1 MNFEIKEKDACG
13 VGFIASRALP
23 PTHGMTLKILECLAN
38 LDHRGAKFADGT
50 GDGAGV
56 LTEIPSELI
65 EAELKERE
73 ISYEVD
79 QKLGIISCFFEHKN
93 VDESINLI
101 NKKIKKFEMEILY
114 WRKVPT
120 DKSILGTMAQN
131 SKPAI
136 YQGIISSKEKNKKGF
151 EKYLYL
157 FRKSLEKEIQK
168 HEYLNVHINS
178 CSSRTVVYKGL
189 FTASQTSDFYWDLR
203 NPLFKTRF
211 GIFHQRF
218 STNTSSTWDK
228 AQPFRMIAH
237 NGEINT
243 IGSNYSWMRAREV
256 DATSN
261 EWKEDIEVIK
271 PFIDESLSDSGQFDN
286 AIELLVQS
294 GRKLAHAQEMLM
306 PSAWENNPRF
316 NEKEKAFYQY
326 HSFLSE
332 PWDGPAAIIGSDGKD
347 IIAGLDRSGLRPM
360 RWMVSDR
367 YVLAASE
374 VGICPSVEA
383 GAYKTAQLE
392 PGQTIRYRIKNDELL
407 EEKDVIKKLSEKNP
421 YKEWVKSKPLKV
433 DVEFNDL
440 GDEGIDQEKL
450 GNFFEYTPEEERLI
464 LQPMIKGETPTGS
477 MGNDSPLA
485 ILSKNNPR
493 LTRYFHQMFA
503 QVTNPP
509 IDPIRERLVMSTKSY
524 LGKRGSILKE
534 TAQQASLID
543 LKSPILSKGIYDK
556 LISKDFTGKK
566 SKEFNTTFNKSEKNL
581 EEFLDNLCKE
591 VELAITDKKKSII
604 IFTDRNIKEGDSVAP
619 SLLVVGLIHHYL
631 IEKGIRLKA
640 SLVMVS
646 GEVRDA
652 HDLACHISYGASAVW
667 PYLALEKSRLLAVNN
682 PELEITPSEAQ
693 ENYRDALNNG
703 LLKIMSKMGICTVAS
718 YRGSELF
725 EIIGLNKKL
734 VEKSFKFSKIRTEG
748 IGLEEL
754 NDNLSIYSSSIEHN
768 LSDIGGFYKHK
779 RGAETHIASP
789 TNVLKLQK
797 AVKSGDRDEWTNY
810 IESLEDRDEVQI
822 RDLFTLPEGIS
833 EITNKQDPE
842 LLNDIYKRFTISS
855 MSLGAL
861 SEEAHQALAIGIN
874 KLGGKSGS
882 GEGGEDPKRFGTE
895 KNSKIKQIASGRFGV
910 TPDYLA
916 SAEEFQIKMAQGSKP
931 GEGGQLPGFKVDSH
945 IAKLRHT
952 TEGVTLI
959 SPPPHHDIYSIE
971 DLAQLIYDLKT
982 FNPNCPVNV
991 KLVSEP
997 GVGTIAVGVA
1007 KAGADII
1014 TIAGSDGGTGASP
1027 WTSIKHAGSP
1037 WELGLT
1043 ETHQALVENNMR
1055 SNVLIEVD
1063 GGLRSGKDVIVGAIL
1078 GADRFGFGTLPL
1090 LALGCKMVRQ
1100 CHENTCPVGIA
1111 TQDENL
1117 RAKFPGAPEQVI
1129 QLFTFIAEDIQNYLT
1144 MFDVSSLDDLIG
1156 HADLLGLKVL
1166 ENNLPSSLHKLL
1178 VNAVSDKKHPGF
1190 IRHEEGRLS
1199 RRITSEV
1206 IKSLD
1211 SNESSFIQYP
1221 IANQDRSI
1229 GARLSGEISLMK
1241 YDEKLIKH
1249 PAFLSFSGAAGQS
1262 FGAFI
1267 RDGINLKLTGSANDY
1282 VGKGMGG
1289 GSITIIPQGKKM
1301 KGAYHGAGNA
1311 LLYGATGGQLFIS
1324 GKVGQRFGVRNSGAI
1339 AVVEGCSAHG
1349 AEYMTGGTLVILGR
1363 IGFNFGAGMTGGKA
1377 IVLNTQKNFEQYIS
1391 KSAPD
1396 SRKINEMDLID
1407 IKTLLMK
1414 HIEQTGSQV
1423 AKDLM
1428 EKEDDWSSMFTVF
1441 GGIVDVKNKENLL
1454 NKEEIKAL
1462 D

>member
-1 MNFEIKEKDACG
+1 MGFNFEEKDSCG
-13 VGFIASRALP
+13 VGFIASRGLP
-23 PTHGMTLKILECLAN
+23 PTHGMTLKILECLSN

-56 LTEIPSELI
+56 LTEIPYELI
-65 EAELKERE
+65 NAELKER
-73 ISYEVD
+73 
-79 QKLGIISCFFEHKN
+79 GITLNKEERIGLISCFFDPKEVN
-93 VDESINLI
+93 ESKEII
-101 NKKIKKFEMEILY
+101 QKKFEGYNINLLY

-120 DKSILGTMAQN
+120 DKEVLGTLAKQ

-136 YQGIISSKEKNKKGF
+136 FQAVISSKEKNEKIF
-151 EKYLYL
+151 EKTLYL
-157 FRKSLEKEIQK
+157 FRKSLEKEISNHK
-168 HEYLNVHINS
+168 FLNIHINS

-189 FTASQTSDFYWDLR
+189 FTATQASDFYWDLR

-228 AQPFRMIAH
+228 AQPLRMLAH

-243 IGSNYSWMRAREV
+243 ITSNYSWMQAREV

-261 EWKEDIEVIK
+261 FWKDDINTLK
-271 PFIDESLSDSGQFDN
+271 PFIDENISDSGQLDN
-286 AIELLVQS
+286 AVELLVQS
-294 GRKLAHAQEMLM
+294 GRTLAHAQEMLM

-316 NEKEKAFYQY
+316 TEDEKAFYQY

-332 PWDGPAAIIGSDGKD
+332 PWDGPAAIVASDGLD

-367 YVLAASE
+367 YILAASE

-392 PGQTIRYRIKNDELL
+392 PGQTIRYRIKDDELL
-407 EEKDVIKKLSEKNP
+407 DEKEVIQKLSKKNP
-421 YKEWVKSKPLKV
+421 YKEWVNSKPLIV
-433 DVEFNDL
+433 DTKFSNSEDSS
-440 GDEGIDQEKL
+440 IDIELLSKY
-450 GNFFEYTPEEERLI
+450 FDYTPEEERLM
-464 LQPMIKGETPTGS
+464 LLPMLKGEVPTGS
-477 MGNDSPLA
+477 MGNDSPLG
-485 ILSKNNPR
+485 ILSSNKPR
-493 LTRYFHQMFA
+493 LSRFFHQLFA

-509 IDPIRERLVMSTKSY
+509 IDPIRERFVMSTKTY

-534 TAQQASLID
+534 TSQQANLISLN
-543 LKSPILSKGIYDK
+543 SPILSGDTYDK
-556 LISKDFTGKK
+556 LISNEFLGKK
-566 SKEFNTTFNKSEKNL
+566 SEVISFCFNKEEIDIESALKKICEK
-581 EEFLDNLCKE
+581 
-591 VELAITDKKKSII
+591 VEKSITDKNKSLIILSDKDLKKG
-604 IFTDRNIKEGDSVAP
+604 NSVLP
-619 SLLVVGLIHHYL
+619 SLLVVGTLHHYL
-631 IEKGIRLKA
+631 IDKGIRLKA
-640 SLVMVS
+640 SLIVAS
-646 GEVRDA
+646 GEIRDA

-667 PYLALEKSRLLAVNN
+667 PYLALENVRKLAEN
-682 PELEITPSEAQ
+682 TPDLGISVSEAQ
-693 ENYRDALNNG
+693 ENYTKTLNKG
-703 LLKIMSKMGICTVAS
+703 LLKIMSKMGICTVSS

-725 EIIGLNKKL
+725 EIIGLD
-734 VEKSFKFSKIRTEG
+734 KSVITNAFKYSKSRTEG
-748 IGLEEL
+748 IGYEALGKQIKICSDEVSVEL
-754 NDNLSIYSSSIEHN
+754 
-768 LSDIGGFYKHK
+768 GGFYKYK
-779 RGAETHIASP
+779 KNAEPHVTSP
-789 TNVLKLQK
+789 ATVLRLQK
-797 AVKSGDRDEWTNY
+797 AVRSGDRDIWLNY
-810 IESLEDRDEVQI
+810 LETLEDRPDVQI
-822 RDLFTLPEGIS
+822 RDLFTLPDTTQGYENKNETS
-833 EITNKQDPE
+833 SLEEIFK
-842 LLNDIYKRFTISS
+842 KFTVSS

-861 SEEAHQALAIGIN
+861 SEEAHQALAIAMN
-874 KLGGKSGS
+874 RLGGKSGS
-882 GEGGEDPKRFGTE
+882 GEGGEDPIRYDTE

-916 SAEEFQIKMAQGSKP
+916 SADEFQIKMAQGSKP

-952 TEGVTLI
+952 SEGVTLI

-982 FNPNCPVNV
+982 FNPSNPVNV

-1037 WELGLT
+1037 WELGLS
-1043 ETHQALVENNMR
+1043 ETHQALVINNMR
-1055 SNVLIEVD
+1055 DKVLLEVD
-1063 GGLRSGKDVIVGAIL
+1063 GGLRSAKDVIIASTL

-1117 RAKFPGAPEQVI
+1117 RAKFNGAPEQVM
-1129 QLFTFIAEDIQNYLT
+1129 QLFTFLAEDVQNYLKL
-1144 MFDVSSLDDLIG
+1144 FNVDKLDDLIG

-1166 ENNLPSSLHKLL
+1166 DNNLPSSLHKLL
-1178 VNAVSDKKHPGF
+1178 VNAVSEKKHPGF
-1190 IRHEEGRLS
+1190 IRHDEGRLS

-1206 IKSLD
+1206 IKSL
-1211 SNESSFIQYP
+1211 NAKKSSFLQYP
-1221 IANQDRSI
+1221 ISNEDRSI
-1229 GARLSGEISLMK
+1229 GARLSGEISINKLNNQI
-1241 YDEKLIKH
+1241 EKFPSLIS
-1249 PAFLSFSGAAGQS
+1249 LSGSAGQS

-1301 KGAYHGAGNA
+1301 QGAYHAAGNA

-1324 GKVGQRFGVRNSGAI
+1324 GRVGQRFGVRNSGAI
-1339 AVVEGCSAHG
+1339 AVVEGCSAHA
-1349 AEYMTGGTLVILGR
+1349 AEYMTGGTLVILGE
-1363 IGFNFGAGMTGGKA
+1363 IGFNFGAGMTGGKV
-1377 IVLNTQKNFEQYIS
+1377 IVLNTQKSFNQYIS
-1391 KSAPD
+1391 KSAPTSHALNEID
-1396 SRKINEMDLID
+1396 SLDL
-1407 IKTLLMK
+1407 KTLLEK
-1414 HIEQTGSQV
+1414 HVEQTGSELAV
-1423 AKDLM
+1423 KLLT
-1428 EKEDDWSSMFTVF
+1428 KEDSWHKMFTVF
-1441 GGIVDVKNKENLL
+1441 GGIA
-1454 NKEEIKAL
+1454 EITDKKDTSVETKVSAL

>member
-1 MNFEIKEKDACG
+1 MRTTSEEKDSCG
-13 VGFIASRALP
+13 VGFIASRGIP
-23 PTHGMTLKILECLAN
+23 PTHGMTLKILECLSN

-56 LTEIPSELI
+56 LTEIPYELI
-65 EAELKERE
+65 NAELNERN
-73 ISYEVD
+73 IT
-79 QKLGIISCFFEHKN
+79 LGKGKKIGLISCFFDPKEVKQSREIIQN
-93 VDESINLI
+93 KFEDFNINL
-101 NKKIKKFEMEILY
+101 LY

-120 DKSILGTMAQN
+120 DKEILGTLAKQ

-136 YQGIISSKEKNKKGF
+136 FQAVISSEEKNGKIF
-151 EKYLYL
+151 EKTLYL
-157 FRKSLEKEIQK
+157 FRKALEKQISNHK
-168 HEYLNVHINS
+168 FLNIHINS

-189 FTASQTSDFYWDLR
+189 FTATQASDFYWDLR

-228 AQPFRMIAH
+228 AQPLRMLAH

-243 IGSNYSWMRAREV
+243 ITSNYSWMQAREV

-261 EWKEDIEVIK
+261 FWKDDINTIK
-271 PFIDESLSDSGQFDN
+271 PFIDENISDSGQLDN
-286 AIELLVQS
+286 AVELLVQS
-294 GRKLAHAQEMLM
+294 GRTLAHAQEMLM

-316 NEKEKAFYQY
+316 TEDEKAFYQY

-332 PWDGPAAIIGSDGKD
+332 PWDGPAAIVASDGLD

-360 RWMVSDR
+360 RWMISDR
-367 YVLAASE
+367 YILAASE

-392 PGQTIRYRIKNDELL
+392 PGQTIRYRIQNDELL
-407 EEKDVIKKLSEKNP
+407 DEKEVIQKLSQKNP
-421 YKEWVKSKPLKV
+421 YKEWVNSKPLIV
-433 DVEFNDL
+433 DTEFSNLEDSSIDIDL
-440 GDEGIDQEKL
+440 LSKYFD
-450 GNFFEYTPEEERLI
+450 YTPEEERLM
-464 LQPMIKGETPTGS
+464 LLPMLKGQVPTGS
-477 MGNDSPLA
+477 MGNDSPLG
-485 ILSKNNPR
+485 ILSSNKPR
-493 LTRYFHQMFA
+493 LSRFFHQLFA

-509 IDPIRERLVMSTKSY
+509 IDPIRERFVMSTKTY

-534 TAQQASLID
+534 TSQQANLISL
-543 LKSPILSKGIYDK
+543 STPILNGGTYEK
-556 LISKDFTGKK
+556 LISNEFLGKK
-566 SKEFNTTFNKSEKNL
+566 SVVISFCFNKEETDIESALKKICEK
-581 EEFLDNLCKE
+581 
-591 VELAITDKKKSII
+591 VEKSIIDKKKSLII
-604 IFTDRNIKEGDSVAP
+604 LSDKDLIKGNSVLP
-619 SLLVVGLIHHYL
+619 SLLVVGTLHHYL
-631 IEKGIRLKA
+631 IDKGIRLKA
-640 SLVMVS
+640 SLIVAS
-646 GEVRDA
+646 GEIRDA

-667 PYLALEKSRLLAVNN
+667 PYLALENVRKLAVN
-682 PELEITPSEAQ
+682 TPDLDISVSEAQ
-693 ENYRDALNNG
+693 ENYTKTLNTG
-703 LLKIMSKMGICTVAS
+703 LLKIMSKMGICTVSS

-725 EIIGLNKKL
+725 EIIGLDNGVISNAFKYS
-734 VEKSFKFSKIRTEG
+734 KSRTEG
-748 IGLEEL
+748 IGYEALGKQIKICSDEASVEL
-754 NDNLSIYSSSIEHN
+754 
-768 LSDIGGFYKHK
+768 GGFYKYK
-779 RGAETHIASP
+779 KNAEPHVTSP
-789 TNVLKLQK
+789 ATVLRLQK
-797 AVKSGDRDEWTNY
+797 AVRSGDREIWLNY
-810 IESLEDRDEVQI
+810 LETLESRPDVQI
-822 RDLFTLPEGIS
+822 RDLFTLPDTTQGYE
-833 EITNKQDPE
+833 NKNE
-842 LLNDIYKRFTISS
+842 TSSLEEIYKKFTVSS

-861 SEEAHQALAIGIN
+861 SEEAHQALAIAMN
-874 KLGGKSGS
+874 RLGGKSGS
-882 GEGGEDPKRFGTE
+882 GEGGEDPIRYDTE

-916 SAEEFQIKMAQGSKP
+916 SADEFQIKMAQGSKP

-952 TEGVTLI
+952 NEGITLI

-982 FNPNCPVNV
+982 FNPSNPVNV

-1037 WELGLT
+1037 WELGLS
-1043 ETHQALVENNMR
+1043 ETHQALVINNMR
-1055 SNVLIEVD
+1055 DKVLLEVD
-1063 GGLRSGKDVIVGAIL
+1063 GGLRSAKDVIIASTL

-1117 RAKFPGAPEQVI
+1117 RAKFNGAPEQVM
-1129 QLFTFIAEDIQNYLT
+1129 QLFTFLAEDVQNYLKL
-1144 MFDVSSLDDLIG
+1144 FNVDKLDDLIG

-1166 ENNLPSSLHKLL
+1166 DNNLPSSLHKLL
-1178 VNAVSDKKHPGF
+1178 VNAVSEKKHPGF

-1206 IKSLD
+1206 IKSL
-1211 SNESSFIQYP
+1211 NVKKSSFLQYP
-1221 IANQDRSI
+1221 ISNEDRSI
-1229 GARLSGEISLMK
+1229 GARLSGEISINKLNNQI
-1241 YDEKLIKH
+1241 EKFPSLIS
-1249 PAFLSFSGAAGQS
+1249 LSGSAGQS

-1301 KGAYHGAGNA
+1301 QGAYHAAGNA

-1324 GKVGQRFGVRNSGAI
+1324 GRVGQRFGVRNSGAI
-1339 AVVEGCSAHG
+1339 AVVEGCSAHA
-1349 AEYMTGGTLVILGR
+1349 AEYMTGGTLVILGE
-1363 IGFNFGAGMTGGKA
+1363 IGFNFGAGMTGGKV
-1377 IVLNTQKNFEQYIS
+1377 IVLNTQKSFNQYIS
-1391 KSAPD
+1391 KSAPTSHALNEID
-1396 SRKINEMDLID
+1396 SLDL
-1407 IKTLLMK
+1407 KTLLEK
-1414 HIEQTGSQV
+1414 HVDQTGSEL
-1423 AKDLM
+1423 ALKLLS
-1428 EKEDDWSSMFTVF
+1428 KEDSWHNMFTVF
-1441 GGIVDVKNKENLL
+1441 GGIA
-1454 NKEEIKAL
+1454 EITDKKDTSVETKVSAL